1 MKKIFIVFVL
11 LCFLPSL
18 SAEII
23 TLKSGKKI
31 EGNIIEETADYI
43 QVNFSGVPLTYYRDE
58 IADIKTEP
66 AEPTQ
71 SRNHDSSGSQ
81 QSNQSWNRWYNQ
93 IFPYIK
99 KMKSI
104 NQENQKYMEEVNQK
118 SVEIAQNNEMEKF
131 SVLMRKSQEVLSGI
145 IDQLKQ
151 LEPPAELRLF
161 HEKNIESAQYSRR
174 GIDAILAGDI
184 NSASSY
190 GVKTIKSGLEAVK
203 QQRHVYKKHGAPRE
217 YIEPL
222 DKNILILEE
231 SLNQNR

>member
-1 MKKIFIVFVL
+1 MKKILIVVFF

-18 SAEII
+18 LAEII
-23 TLKSGKKI
+23 TLKSSKKI
-31 EGNIIEETADYI
+31 EGNIVEETAEYI
-43 QVNFSGVPLTYYRDE
+43 KVDFSGVPLTYYRDE
-58 IADIKTEP
+58 IADIKVEP

-71 SRNHDSSGSQ
+71 SRNHYSSSSQ

-104 NQENQKYMEEVNQK
+104 NQKNQKYMDELNQK
-118 SVEIAQNNEMEKF
+118 STEMVQGGNMENF
-131 SVLMRKSQEVLSGI
+131 QALMRESQEVLSGI
-145 IDQLKQ
+145 VDQLRQ
-151 LEPPAELRLF
+151 LQPPAELRLF
-161 HEKNIESAQYSRR
+161 HEKNIESAEYSRR

-184 NSASSY
+184 SSASSY

-203 QQRHVYKKHGAPRE
+203 QQRRVYKEHGAPRE

-222 DKNILILEE
+222 DKNISILEE
-231 SLNQNR
+231 SLN

>member
-31 EGNIIEETADYI
+31 EGNIIEETAEYI
-43 QVNFSGVPLTYYRDE
+43 KVDFSGVPLTYYRDE
-58 IADIKTEP
+58 IAGIKAEP

-71 SRNHDSSGSQ
+71 SRNDYSSGSQ
-81 QSNQSWNRWYNQ
+81 QSSQSWSRWYNQ

-104 NQENQKYMEEVNQK
+104 NQKNKKYMDELNQK
-118 SVEIAQNNEMEKF
+118 SAEMVQGNNIENF
-131 SVLMRKSQEVLSGI
+131 QALMRESQKVLSGI
-145 IDQLKQ
+145 VDQLKQ
-151 LEPPAELRLF
+151 LQPPAELRLF
-161 HEKNIESAQYSRR
+161 HEKNIESAEYSRR

-184 NSASSY
+184 SSASSY

-203 QQRHVYKKHGAPRE
+203 QQRRVYKKHGAPRE

-222 DKNILILEE
+222 DKNISILEE
-231 SLNQNR
+231 SLN

>member
-31 EGNIIEETADYI
+31 EGNIVEETAEYI
-43 QVNFSGVPLTYYRDE
+43 KVDFSGVPLTYYRDE
-58 IADIKTEP
+58 IADVKVEP

-71 SRNHDSSGSQ
+71 SRDDYSSSSQ

-104 NQENQKYMEEVNQK
+104 NQKNQKYMDELNQK
-118 SVEIAQNNEMEKF
+118 STEMVQGGNMENF
-131 SVLMRKSQEVLSGI
+131 QALMRKSREVLSGI
-145 IDQLKQ
+145 VDQLKQ
-151 LEPPAELRLF
+151 LQPPAELRLF
-161 HEKNIESAQYSRR
+161 HEKNIESAEYSRR

-184 NSASSY
+184 SSASSY

-203 QQRHVYKKHGAPRE
+203 QQRRVYKKHGAPRE

-222 DKNILILEE
+222 DKNISILEE
-231 SLNQNR
+231 SLN